1 MTGRW
6 DPLRDKVV
14 AEPGEAINELRLTS
28 PRWEL
33 APDCGH
39 WPSRLAADRRG
50 AVTANSIGAS

>member
-1 MTGRW
+1 
-6 DPLRDKVV
+6 VV